1 MYIWPLVNVLIMF
14 SFSVFS
20 PFCLRFLFFT
30 HCMFLN
36 FSLQIVS
43 SLHYVL
49 RLLNSLFSYYVKT
62 FLIARFAY
70 LFFESIL
77 IDNNRDMGLPGDS
90 AVKNLLANA
99 GDSGSTAGSGRSPG
113 EGNGIPFQ
121 YSYLENPMDR
131 AWRATVQSVAK
142 SQTRLSD

>member
-99 GDSGSTAGSGRSPG
+99 GDSGLISGS
-113 EGNGIPFQ
+113 
-121 YSYLENPMDR
+121 
-131 AWRATVQSVAK
+131 
-142 SQTRLSD
+142 